1 METCSLGD
9 TSICKQEVFAA
20 IFKKQVKALRNFLF
34 YRFGDSD
41 QANDMTQEAF
51 VALWQNC
58 HRVPYETAQSYL
70 YKVAHNKALKV
81 KAHEKVVLTYQQQA
95 EHMAEN
101 YESPQF
107 LLEEKQFKDQLL
119 TAIAGLNETQ
129 RVAFLMHR
137 VDKMKYTEIADA
149 LGIGVKAVEKRIHLA
164 MQALK
169 KELKAFNF

>member
-1 METCSLGD
+1 METCSLD
-9 TSICKQEVFAA
+9 ETSICKQEVFAEF
-20 IFKKQVKALRNFLF
+20 FKKQVKALRNFLF

-58 HRVPYETAQSYL
+58 HRVPYDGAQSYL
-70 YKVAHNKALKV
+70 YKVANNKTLKV
-81 KAHEKVVLTYQQQA
+81 KAHEKVVLTYQQHG
-95 EHMAEN
+95 EHRVEN
-101 YESPQF
+101 YESPQY
-107 LLEEKQFKDQLL
+107 LLEEKQFKERLL
-119 TAIAGLNETQ
+119 EAIANLNETQ

-137 VDKMKYTEIADA
+137 IDKMKYVEIADA

-169 KELKAFNF
+169 KELKTFN

>member
-1 METCSLGD
+1 METCSLED
-9 TSICKQEVFAA
+9 TSICRKEVFADF
-20 IFKKQVKALRNFLF
+20 FKTQVKALRNFLF

-58 HRVPYETAQSYL
+58 HRVPYDGARSYL
-70 YKVAHNKALKV
+70 YKVANNKVLKE
-81 KAHEKVVLTYQQQA
+81 KAHEKVVLTYQQKGNHA
-95 EHMAEN
+95 VEN
-101 YESPQF
+101 YESPQY
-107 LLEEKQFKDQLL
+107 LLEEKQFKERLL
-119 TAIAGLNETQ
+119 TAIANLNETQ

-137 VDKMKYTEIADA
+137 IDKMKYTEIADA

-169 KELKAFNF
+169 KELKTFN